1 MPNYSDTVRCSY
13 CGHRGHNK
21 ASCEQ
26 LTERYKELAIE
37 YKGSNDHSH
46 SFYRR
51 EYERRSKLNLDTG
64 KPISKK
70 DIKPRRKNKQA
81 TCSYCNYIKGDDSYQ
96 AIGHTRRT
104 CSQLKED
111 KAWLLAVNA
120 QHRKNVHTALSRD
133 GYGKGFML
141 GVHAWDSDCHEW
153 ATRISIATKIDWNEV
168 NVFDNG
174 EDAIVSR
181 SSTQSIVKSPL
192 PYLRHP
198 EIDGA
203 WIRRFSSPS
212 PESFWRM
219 KEFQTDGLNGAAFDS
234 GRWWGVSKDRDYRI
248 GTKGYDPTEGGGANT
263 AYSASGSAWGEI
275 PAEYANGDG
284 KYVKEYFKSM
294 TAKRSKWV

>member
-1 MPNYSDTVRCSY
+1 MPNYSDTVRCSH
-13 CGHRGHNK
+13 CGHKGHNK
-21 ASCEQ
+21 ATCEH
-26 LTERYKELAIE
+26 LTERYKDLAIQ
-37 YKGSNDHSH
+37 YGKDGGGAH
-46 SFYRR
+46 FRMT
-51 EYERRSKLNLDTG
+51 YERRSKLNLDTG
-64 KPISKK
+64 EPISKK
-70 DIKPRRKNKQA
+70 KMKPTRKNKQA
-81 TCSYCNYIKGDDSYQ
+81 TCSYCNYNHGEESVE
-96 AIGHTRRT
+96 AWGHTRRT

-120 QHRKNVHTALSRD
+120 QHRKNVHAALSRD

-181 SSTQSIVKSPL
+181 SATQSIVKSPL

-219 KEFQTDGLNGAAFDS
+219 KGFQTDGPINAAFDS
-234 GRWWGVSKDRDYRI
+234 GRWWGVSKDRNYRI
-248 GTKGYDPTEGGGANT
+248 GTKGVDPIEGGGANT
-263 AYSASGSAWGEI
+263 TYSASGSAWDSI
-275 PAEYANGDG
+275 PAEYVDGDG

-294 TAKRSKWV
+294 TAKRSTR